1 MTQFDA
7 CCSFGLTPIISFKG
21 IYCLCTVH
29 RQLYNHSAF
38 EHVQLALNPD
48 PDLMCKLNFPLNIRF
63 TSLIYFLRGPQGP
76 RKIQIMMSKDWLFEI
91 LGETAVYGGCF
102 M

>member
-1 MTQFDA
+1 MTQFAIDA

-21 IYCLCTVH
+21 IHCVCTVH

-48 PDLMCKLNFPLNIRF
+48 PDSGKRVLAWFP
-63 TSLIYFLRGPQGP
+63 
-76 RKIQIMMSKDWLFEI
+76 
-91 LGETAVYGGCF
+91 
-102 M
+102 